1 MRQVIL
7 AGLIILMSLGAI
19 SCGGGGASPPPA
31 AGASGWDH
39 VNWDQGT
46 WQ

>member
-19 SCGGGGASPPPA
+19 SCGGGSTPA
-31 AGASGWDH
+31 PAGASGWDH